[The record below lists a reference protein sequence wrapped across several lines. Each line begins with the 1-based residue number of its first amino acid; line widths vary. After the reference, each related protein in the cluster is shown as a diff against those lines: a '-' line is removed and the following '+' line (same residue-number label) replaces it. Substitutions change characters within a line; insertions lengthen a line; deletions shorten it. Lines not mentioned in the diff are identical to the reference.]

1 MTNFT
6 MSLSKYLRILFIRD
20 AWSIGFR
27 FNEAEPLPFNYETYF
42 NIIPPSTRWWYA
54 DPFCVKHDDKY
65 YIFCEMLDSFSGTGS
80 IGVFEYSNGKVSTAK
95 QVIKESF
102 HMSYPNVFYYKDN
115 FYMIPETRRS
125 NQIRLYK
132 AIEFPYKWEIDTV
145 LADGI
150 EAVDSTILSLGN
162 KKYIFTYDVTENNNK
177 LLIYQFDMD
186 NRILVRTNDSMILD
200 SLRNRRPA
208 GNFISSDKNTF
219 RPAQYNKD
227 CYGEKLVFFE
237 IESWPDSGYKEIEKC
252 VISATQIAS
261 SNNRNYT
268 RIHTINRDSG
278 MEVVDLFDSKLCV
291 IKPLLLVI
299 KAIGRIYKRKIKQ
312 YLLNG

>member
-1 MTNFT
+1 
-6 MSLSKYLRILFIRD
+6 
-20 AWSIGFR
+20 
-27 FNEAEPLPFNYETYF
+27 
-42 NIIPPSTRWWYA
+42 
-54 DPFCVKHDDKY
+54 
-65 YIFCEMLDSFSGTGS
+65 MLDAFSGIGS
-80 IGVFEYSNGKVSTAK
+80 IGVFEYSNGRVSTAK

-115 FYMIPETRRS
+115 YYMIPETGKS
-125 NQIRLYK
+125 KQIRLYK
-132 AIEFPYKWEIDTV
+132 ALEFPYKWVLDTI
-145 LADGI
+145 LDDDI
-150 EAVDSTILSLGN
+150 EVVDSTILTIED
-162 KKYIFTYDVTENNNK
+162 KKYLFTYEVAENSNK
-177 LLIYQFDMD
+177 LLIFQFDID

-291 IKPLLLVI
+291 IKPFLLVI
-299 KAIGRIYKRKIKQ
+299 KAIGRIYKKR
-312 YLLNG
+312 